1 MSQAEARL
9 HAFIE
14 GTVQGVGF
22 RAFVADRAEFLGL
35 TGWVR
40 NTFEGDVEVL
50 AEGSRTDLDILYRAL
65 IKGPNGSFVAGIRT
79 EWQEASGEFSGFEIE
94 RTI

>member
-1 MSQAEARL
+1 MSAIVRL
-9 HAFIE
+9 HAYVA

-22 RAFVADRAEFLGL
+22 RMFVADRAEFLGL

-40 NTFEGDVEVL
+40 NTRDGEVEVL
-50 AEGSRTDLDILYRAL
+50 AEGSKTDLDILYTAL
-65 IKGPNGSFVAGIRT
+65 SKGPRGSYVADLRT
-79 EWQEASGEFSGFEIE
+79 TWLEASGEFTDFSIE